1 VGEGATSNSPADGA
15 PSPTPLE
22 RRQAQ
27 LARRLQ
33 QLRKEAGMG
42 QKQLA
47 TLLGVSQGRV
57 SQIET
62 ARYSLTPETITRL
75 ADALGLTAAVRDE
88 LTAYLADLQTDVLSL
103 RLATRRGHRA
113 NQARVGAAEEAA
125 SSIATYHMALVPGL
139 LQTARYAR
147 HMLSILLPDLT
158 GVDELVAGRMERQR
172 ILYDDSR
179 RFRFLLT
186 EWVLRTRLAPPSVLR
201 GQIDRLVTLAD
212 GFPHVEIRVLPVGG
226 VPPKAWAMSSFDL
239 IDDEYVWVE
248 LQASEVITRD
258 AGEVARYR
266 ATFEGLWD
274 SALAGTPML
283 ALLRDVDAWLAGLPE

>member
-1 VGEGATSNSPADGA
+1 
-15 PSPTPLE
+15 
-22 RRQAQ
+22 
-27 LARRLQ
+27 
-33 QLRKEAGMG
+33 
-42 QKQLA
+42 
-47 TLLGVSQGRV
+47 
-57 SQIET
+57 
-62 ARYSLTPETITRL
+62 
-75 ADALGLTAAVRDE
+75 
-88 LTAYLADLQTDVLSL
+88 
-103 RLATRRGHRA
+103 
-113 NQARVGAAEEAA
+113 
-125 SSIATYHMALVPGL
+125 
-139 LQTARYAR
+139 
-147 HMLSILLPDLT
+147 
-158 GVDELVAGRMERQR
+158 MERQR

-212 GFPHVEIRVLPVGG
+212 GLPHVEMRVLPVGG

-266 ATFEGLWD
+266 TTFEGLWD
-274 SALAGTPML
+274 SALAGAPML

>member
-42 QKQLA
+42 QKELA

-62 ARYSLTPETITRL
+62 ARYSLTPETIARL
-75 ADALGLTAAVRDE
+75 ADALGLSAAVREE
-88 LTAYLADLQTDVLSL
+88 LTAYLADLQTEVLSL

-113 NQARVGAAEEAA
+113 NQARVGAAEDAA
-125 SSIATYHMALVPGL
+125 SSIATYHMALIPGL
-139 LQTARYAR
+139 LQTAPYAR
-147 HMLSILLPDLT
+147 HMLSVLLPDLT

-172 ILYDDSR
+172 ILYDDAR
-179 RFRFLLT
+179 RFRFLLA

-258 AGEVARYR
+258 AGEVARYQ

-274 SALAGTPML
+274 SALAGAPML